1 MRWFFSW
8 LAVGALLGTVVATLL
23 APMILEALLASTGA
37 KDAMCQ
43 CTELVANTASLLIR
57 TQLWG
62 AAAGAIVFP
71 TAAWLVRRKRAQSAQ
86 PAPLPPQ
93 A

>member
-8 LAVGALLGTVVATLL
+8 LAVGALVGAIVATLV
-23 APMILEALLASTGA
+23 APIILQAFLASTGA

-43 CTELVANTASLLIR
+43 CSELVSNTSSLLIR

-62 AAAGAIVFP
+62 AVAGAVVFP
-71 TAAWLVRRKRAQSAQ
+71 TLAWLVRSKRNKPEA
-86 PAPLPPQ
+86 LPPQ
-93 A
+93 PQA

>member
-8 LAVGALLGTVVATLL
+8 FAAGALIGAVIATLI
-23 APMILEALLASTGA
+23 APMVLEALLASTGA

-62 AAAGAIVFP
+62 AGVGSLVFP
-71 TAAWLVRRKRAQSAQ
+71 LAAFLVRRKRPAKIEPPAQ
-86 PAPLPPQ
+86 PVA
-93 A
+93 